1 MSYLGA
7 KSGSGVFQAVIS
19 QMPPHDCYIET
30 HLGTGAVLRAK
41 PPATRSIA
49 IEIDPDTLAAYP
61 PPAGVEVIQGDAL
74 AFLKGFDVAAAGR
87 VLVYFDPPYL
97 PATRTSTK
105 RYRFDLDEA
114 GHLETLAVARD
125 LADRGA
131 AVMVSGYPSD
141 LYDRELAGWRRITF
155 QAMTRGGVRTEALW
169 LSFPAGA
176 VAWSTFAGRNFTDRQ
191 RIKRK
196 AARWA
201 ANYAAVPPAERLAI
215 LAAILDVEGQVS
227 SRP

>member
-7 KSGSGVFQAVIS
+7 KSGSGVFQAVVA

-41 PPATRSIA
+41 PPASRSIA
-49 IEIDPDTLAAYP
+49 IEIDPATLAAYP
-61 PPAGVEVIQGDAL
+61 PPAGVEIVQGDAI

-87 VLVYFDPPYL
+87 VLVYMDPPYL
-97 PATRTSTK
+97 PSTRTSAK
-105 RYRFDLDEA
+105 RYRFDLDED
-114 GHLETLAVARD
+114 GHLATLAVARD
-125 LADRGA
+125 LVDRGA

-201 ANYAAVPPAERLAI
+201 ANYRAVPPAERLAI
-215 LAAILDVEGQVS
+215 LAAILAVEGDEA